1 MMAVHVHGYRL
12 MLAHVCLRCHLHLRA
27 LDYLGASDAIPSL
40 AIGEQSVLAIM
51 HLLLLLLI
59 HVLRAILILCLPR
72 LHVLPSTPVIH

>member
-1 MMAVHVHGYRL
+1 MMAVHVHGYL
-12 MLAHVCLRCHLHLRA
+12 LLLANGCLRCHLPLSA

-51 HLLLLLLI
+51 HLLLLLI
-59 HVLRAILILCLPR
+59 HVLRNILLLRLPG

>member
-1 MMAVHVHGYRL
+1 MAVHVHGYRL

-27 LDYLGASDAIPSL
+27 LDYLGASDAIPSF

-51 HLLLLLLI
+51 HLLLLQLLLI
-59 HVLRAILILCLPR
+59 HAILILSLPG

>member
-59 HVLRAILILCLPR
+59 HAILILSLPG
-72 LHVLPSTPVIH
+72 LHVLLPSTPVIH

>member
-1 MMAVHVHGYRL
+1 
-12 MLAHVCLRCHLHLRA
+12 MLAHGCLSCHLPLSA

-59 HVLRAILILCLPR
+59 HVLRDILKLCLPR
-72 LHVLPSTPVIH
+72 LQVLPSTPVIH

>member
-1 MMAVHVHGYRL
+1 MMAVHVHGYL
-12 MLAHVCLRCHLHLRA
+12 LLLAHGCLRCHLPLSA

-51 HLLLLLLI
+51 HLLLLLI
-59 HVLRAILILCLPR
+59 HVLRNILILCLPG

>member
-1 MMAVHVHGYRL
+1 
-12 MLAHVCLRCHLHLRA
+12 MLAHGCLSCHLPLSA

-59 HVLRAILILCLPR
+59 HVLRDILILCLPR
-72 LHVLPSTPVIH
+72 LQVLPSTPVIH